1 MFFKKTEE
9 SDAEET
15 NVSEMPA
22 ETANVDEE
30 TREKIIAEYLATVN
44 ESRPKAVIVEG
55 GGIPVVPVKR
65 PRTLREAAAYAR
77 EIIEKQKGE

>member
-1 MFFKKTEE
+1 
-9 SDAEET
+9 
-15 NVSEMPA
+15 MPA